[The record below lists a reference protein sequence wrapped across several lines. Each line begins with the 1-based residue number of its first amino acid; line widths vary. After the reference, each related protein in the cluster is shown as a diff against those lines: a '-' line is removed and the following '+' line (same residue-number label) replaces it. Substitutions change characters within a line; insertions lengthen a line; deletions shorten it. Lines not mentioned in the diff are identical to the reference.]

1 MAKFIPSAIGKIIG
15 KLGATTFFDRDG
27 EHFAKPSKGEHK
39 KSRANS
45 VPAANNRKKFAQSH
59 YFAKSLKLHK
69 ELAAFWNAINIKG
82 SSAYF
87 KLHGFNRMRCSV
99 DSLTQDNGITPSG
112 INIGVED
119 LSLNKNT
126 LSFKYKLFRTYEGY
140 MELPYKLFVVAYLN
154 IEPLS
159 QKEHNYVS
167 HFRSLEIAEESVDYN
182 PVKVEFME
190 SLADKDIPE
199 LKKLYFFIAA
209 VKKIP
214 GRSAYEWTSS
224 CSKSF
229 DVSDIDKGW
238 YNTIEIK

>member
-1 MAKFIPSAIGKIIG
+1 MAKFIPSVIGKIIG
-15 KLGATTFFDRDG
+15 KIGATTFFDRGG
-27 EHFAKPSKGEHK
+27 EHFVKPSKGEHK

-119 LSLNKNT
+119 ISLNTNI

-140 MELPYKLFVVAYLN
+140 MELPYKLFIVAYLN

-167 HFRSLEIAEESVDYN
+167 HFRSLEIAEESEDYN
-182 PVKVEFME
+182 QVKVEFME

-214 GRSAYEWTSS
+214 GRSAYEWSS
-224 CSKSF
+224 SFVKSF
-229 DVSDIDKGW
+229 DISTFEKGW
-238 YNTIEIK
+238 YNSFELK